1 MPSDDEWRDYES
13 VPSMAPF
20 PDADGR
26 GMWVEATV
34 RCKLDGDGT
43 VKAFHLTGQTSPVVK
58 VVATG
63 DATVR
68 GGYILL
74 PSK

>member
-1 MPSDDEWRDYES
+1 MTDEWRDYES
-13 VPSMAPF
+13 IPSTAPF

-26 GMWVEATV
+26 GTWVEVPV
-34 RCKLDGDGT
+34 RCKLDGDWT
-43 VKAFHLTGQTSPVVK
+43 VRAFYLTGQTSPVVK
-58 VVATG
+58 AVATG

-68 GGYILL
+68 GGYVLL